1 MDFNYTWKSPTLVK
15 YALNCV
21 IENYFTSWGVW
32 SIWWMNSMAFS
43 KNASIFSKFKTGEKE
58 KEIHLVSSRN
68 LSEYFWSLFVFKV
81 KSMAS
86 TSFLFLD
93 LSNWLLRRGV
103 QFKNQDRTAAIN
115 TFSEFIMTFAID
127 FRLAFN
133 NRYLWHQRIKL
144 CRIPS
149 A

>member
-1 MDFNYTWKSPTLVK
+1 
-15 YALNCV
+15 
-21 IENYFTSWGVW
+21 
-32 SIWWMNSMAFS
+32 MAFS

-93 LSNWLLRRGV
+93 LSN
-103 QFKNQDRTAAIN
+103 
-115 TFSEFIMTFAID
+115 
-127 FRLAFN
+127 
-133 NRYLWHQRIKL
+133 
-144 CRIPS
+144 
-149 A
+149 